1 MEMENFKNQKEKTEG
16 IKLEFET
23 DLLSPGL
30 DISFKNLEYLLD
42 NDSRVIVNLDI
53 FLSKKQLRLSS
64 ISTGNIIEI
73 FNVNFKDVIGAEIN
87 DTIMCV
93 YIYPLVQS
101 KKYVGCCKPTELV
114 YERKFQV

>member
-1 MEMENFKNQKEKTEG
+1 MTNQIEITER
-16 IKLEFET
+16 KKPETKT
-23 DLLSPGL
+23 DLLSPEEL